1 MDVAALEPFAA
12 GGERGARHV
21 GQIQHLAL
29 LGGRVFVQ
37 AQHLLGGQAGLTGAL
52 NGLAQRPQ
60 PADQAGFKA
69 VEAIQLVAGGGEGR

>member
-1 MDVAALEPFAA
+1 MDVAALEPFAT
-12 GGERGARHV
+12 GGECSARHV

-60 PADQAGFKA
+60 ATDQAGFKA
-69 VEAIQLVAGGGEGR
+69 VEAVQLVAGGGEGR